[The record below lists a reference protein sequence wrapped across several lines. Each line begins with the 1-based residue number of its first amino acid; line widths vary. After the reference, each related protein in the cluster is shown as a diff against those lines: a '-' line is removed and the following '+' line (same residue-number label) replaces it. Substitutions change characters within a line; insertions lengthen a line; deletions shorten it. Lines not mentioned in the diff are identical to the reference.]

1 MTNEMPR
8 ESRSSTLRGE
18 RDARTNS
25 TPPPYGA
32 HIAAVEQPSDT
43 RFRVQRS
50 LATVHG
56 EEIAALCMDLMPNV
70 DTTQLSSRSD
80 LETAVVLVR
89 KDMDRGFSELRK
101 DMDHEFAE
109 VRSEMRAGFAELRK
123 DMDHEFAEVRSE
135 MRAGFAELRKDMDH
149 GFNELRA
156 EMRVGFA
163 EQGKVLAEQIS
174 SSVNQSLRWS
184 IVTMVSMQA
193 VLVAAIRL
201 L

>member
-1 MTNEMPR
+1 M
-8 ESRSSTLRGE
+8 
-18 RDARTNS
+18 
-25 TPPPYGA
+25 
-32 HIAAVEQPSDT
+32 EQPSDD
-43 RFRVQRS
+43 RFRVQRA

-89 KDMDRGFSELRK
+89 KDMDHGFAAVRK
-101 DMDHEFAE
+101 DMDHRFAE
-109 VRSEMRAGFAELRK
+109 MQQTMDHRFSDMQQTMSHGFAELR
-123 DMDHEFAEVRSE
+123 SE
-135 MRAGFAELRKDMDH
+135 MHA
-149 GFNELRA
+149 
-156 EMRVGFA
+156 GFA
-163 EQGKVLAEQIS
+163 EQGKLLAEQIS

>member
-1 MTNEMPR
+1 M
-8 ESRSSTLRGE
+8 
-18 RDARTNS
+18 
-25 TPPPYGA
+25 
-32 HIAAVEQPSDT
+32 EQPSDD
-43 RFRVQRS
+43 RYRVQRA

-89 KDMDRGFSELRK
+89 KDMDHGFAALRT
-101 DMDHEFAE
+101 DMDHRFAEMQQTMDHRFSEMQQTMSHGFAE
-109 VRSEMRAGFAELRK
+109 VRSEMRAGFAE
-123 DMDHEFAEVRSE
+123 
-135 MRAGFAELRKDMDH
+135 
-149 GFNELRA
+149 
-156 EMRVGFA
+156 
-163 EQGKVLAEQIS
+163 QGKLLAEQIS

-184 IVTMVSMQA
+184 IVTMVSVQA

>member
-1 MTNEMPR
+1 MEQ
-8 ESRSSTLRGE
+8 
-18 RDARTNS
+18 
-25 TPPPYGA
+25 TP
-32 HIAAVEQPSDT
+32 DD
-43 RFRVQRS
+43 RFRVQRA

-89 KDMDRGFSELRK
+89 KDMDHGFTAVRKDMDHEFADVRSEMRAGFSELRK
-101 DMDHEFAE
+101 DMDH
-109 VRSEMRAGFAELRK
+109 GF
-123 DMDHEFAEVRSE
+123 S
-135 MRAGFAELRKDMDH
+135 ELRKDMDH
-149 GFNELRA
+149 GFSELRA
-156 EMRVGFA
+156 EIRAGFA
-163 EQGKVLAEQIS
+163 EQGKLLTEQIS
-174 SSVNQSLRWS
+174 ASVNQSLRWS

>member
-1 MTNEMPR
+1 M
-8 ESRSSTLRGE
+8 
-18 RDARTNS
+18 
-25 TPPPYGA
+25 
-32 HIAAVEQPSDT
+32 EQPSDD
-43 RFRVQRS
+43 RYRVQRA

-89 KDMDRGFSELRK
+89 KDMDHGFAAVRKDMDHGFSELRK
-101 DMDHEFAE
+101 DMDHEFAD
-109 VRSEMRAGFAELRK
+109 VRSEMRAGF
-123 DMDHEFAEVRSE
+123 S
-135 MRAGFAELRKDMDH
+135 ELRKDMDH
-149 GFNELRA
+149 GFSELRA
-156 EMRVGFA
+156 EIRAGFA
-163 EQGKVLAEQIS
+163 EQGKLLAEQIS

>member
-1 MTNEMPR
+1 M
-8 ESRSSTLRGE
+8 GQ
-18 RDARTNS
+18 
-25 TPPPYGA
+25 TP
-32 HIAAVEQPSDT
+32 DN
-43 RFRVQRS
+43 RFRVQRA

-70 DTTQLSSRSD
+70 DTTQLSTRED
-80 LETAVVLVR
+80 VETAVVLVR
-89 KDMDRGFSELRK
+89 KDMD
-101 DMDHEFAE
+101 H
-109 VRSEMRAGFAELRK
+109 
-123 DMDHEFAEVRSE
+123 
-135 MRAGFAELRKDMDH
+135 GFAELRKDMDH
-149 GFNELRA
+149 GFAEVRSEMRAGFSELRKDMDHGFADLRKDMDHGFSELRA
-156 EMRVGFA
+156 EMRAGFA

>member
-1 MTNEMPR
+1 
-8 ESRSSTLRGE
+8 
-18 RDARTNS
+18 
-25 TPPPYGA
+25 
-32 HIAAVEQPSDT
+32 VEQPSDT

-109 VRSEMRAGFAELRK
+109 VRSEMRAGF
-123 DMDHEFAEVRSE
+123 S
-135 MRAGFAELRKDMDH
+135 ELRKDMDH

>member
-1 MTNEMPR
+1 M
-8 ESRSSTLRGE
+8 
-18 RDARTNS
+18 
-25 TPPPYGA
+25 
-32 HIAAVEQPSDT
+32 EQTADD
-43 RFRVQRS
+43 RFRVQRA

-70 DTTQLSSRSD
+70 DTSGLVTRPD
-80 LETAVVLVR
+80 LDGAVVLVR
-89 KDMDRGFSELRK
+89 KDMDHGFAAVRKDMDHRFSEMQQTIEHGFSELR
-101 DMDHEFAE
+101 AE
-109 VRSEMRAGFAELRK
+109 IRA
-123 DMDHEFAEVRSE
+123 
-135 MRAGFAELRKDMDH
+135 
-149 GFNELRA
+149 
-156 EMRVGFA
+156 GFA

>member
-1 MTNEMPR
+1 MEQ
-8 ESRSSTLRGE
+8 
-18 RDARTNS
+18 
-25 TPPPYGA
+25 TP
-32 HIAAVEQPSDT
+32 DN
-43 RFRVQRS
+43 RFRVQRA

-89 KDMDRGFSELRK
+89 KDMDHGFSELRA
-101 DMDHEFAE
+101 DMEHRFAEMQQTMDHRF
-109 VRSEMRAGFAELRK
+109 S
-123 DMDHEFAEVRSE
+123 DMQQT
-135 MRAGFAELRKDMDH
+135 MDH
-149 GFNELRA
+149 GFSELRA
-156 EMRVGFA
+156 EIRAGFA
-163 EQGKVLAEQIS
+163 EQGKSLAEQIS

>member
-1 MTNEMPR
+1 M
-8 ESRSSTLRGE
+8 
-18 RDARTNS
+18 
-25 TPPPYGA
+25 
-32 HIAAVEQPSDT
+32 EQPSDD
-43 RFRVQRS
+43 RFRVQRA

-89 KDMDRGFSELRK
+89 KDMDHGFAAVRKDMDHGFSELRK
-101 DMDHEFAE
+101 DMDHRFAE
-109 VRSEMRAGFAELRK
+109 MQQTMDHRFSDMQQTMSHGFAELR
-123 DMDHEFAEVRSE
+123 SE
-135 MRAGFAELRKDMDH
+135 MHA
-149 GFNELRA
+149 
-156 EMRVGFA
+156 GFA
-163 EQGKVLAEQIS
+163 EQGKLLAEQIS

>member
-1 MTNEMPR
+1 MEQ
-8 ESRSSTLRGE
+8 
-18 RDARTNS
+18 
-25 TPPPYGA
+25 TP
-32 HIAAVEQPSDT
+32 DD
-43 RFRVQRS
+43 RFRVQRA

-89 KDMDRGFSELRK
+89 KDMDHGFTAVRKDMDHEFADVRSEMRGGFSELRK
-101 DMDHEFAE
+101 DMDH
-109 VRSEMRAGFAELRK
+109 GF
-123 DMDHEFAEVRSE
+123 S
-135 MRAGFAELRKDMDH
+135 ELRKDMDH
-149 GFNELRA
+149 GFSELRA
-156 EMRVGFA
+156 EIRAGFA
-163 EQGKVLAEQIS
+163 EQGKLLTEQIS
-174 SSVNQSLRWS
+174 ASVNQSLRWS

>member
-1 MTNEMPR
+1 M
-8 ESRSSTLRGE
+8 GQ
-18 RDARTNS
+18 
-25 TPPPYGA
+25 TP
-32 HIAAVEQPSDT
+32 DN
-43 RFRVQRS
+43 RFRVQRA

-89 KDMDRGFSELRK
+89 KDMDHGFAALRTDMDHRFSELR
-101 DMDHEFAE
+101 AE
-109 VRSEMRAGFAELRK
+109 IRA
-123 DMDHEFAEVRSE
+123 
-135 MRAGFAELRKDMDH
+135 
-149 GFNELRA
+149 
-156 EMRVGFA
+156 GFA
-163 EQGKVLAEQIS
+163 EQGKSLAEQIS

>member
-1 MTNEMPR
+1 M
-8 ESRSSTLRGE
+8 
-18 RDARTNS
+18 
-25 TPPPYGA
+25 
-32 HIAAVEQPSDT
+32 EQPSDD
-43 RFRVQRS
+43 RYRVQRA

-89 KDMDRGFSELRK
+89 KDMDHGFAALRT
-101 DMDHEFAE
+101 DMDHRFAEMQQTMDHRFSEMQQTMSHGFAE
-109 VRSEMRAGFAELRK
+109 VRSEMRAGFAE
-123 DMDHEFAEVRSE
+123 
-135 MRAGFAELRKDMDH
+135 
-149 GFNELRA
+149 
-156 EMRVGFA
+156 
-163 EQGKVLAEQIS
+163 QGKLLAEQIS

>member
-1 MTNEMPR
+1 MEQ
-8 ESRSSTLRGE
+8 
-18 RDARTNS
+18 
-25 TPPPYGA
+25 TP
-32 HIAAVEQPSDT
+32 DN
-43 RFRVQRS
+43 RFRVQRA

-89 KDMDRGFSELRK
+89 KDMDHGFSELRA
-101 DMDHEFAE
+101 DMEHRFAEMQQTMDHRFSDMQQTMDH
-109 VRSEMRAGFAELRK
+109 RFSEMQQT
-123 DMDHEFAEVRSE
+123 
-135 MRAGFAELRKDMDH
+135 MDH
-149 GFNELRA
+149 GFSELRA
-156 EMRVGFA
+156 EIRAGFA
-163 EQGKVLAEQIS
+163 EQGKSLAEQIS

>member
-1 MTNEMPR
+1 M
-8 ESRSSTLRGE
+8 
-18 RDARTNS
+18 
-25 TPPPYGA
+25 
-32 HIAAVEQPSDT
+32 EQPSDD
-43 RFRVQRS
+43 RYRVQRAF
-50 LATVHG
+50 ATVHG

-89 KDMDRGFSELRK
+89 KDMDHGFAAVRKDMDHEFSELRK
-101 DMDHEFAE
+101 DMDH
-109 VRSEMRAGFAELRK
+109 GF
-123 DMDHEFAEVRSE
+123 S
-135 MRAGFAELRKDMDH
+135 
-149 GFNELRA
+149 ELRA
-156 EMRVGFA
+156 EIRAGFA

>member
-1 MTNEMPR
+1 
-8 ESRSSTLRGE
+8 
-18 RDARTNS
+18 
-25 TPPPYGA
+25 
-32 HIAAVEQPSDT
+32 VEQPSDT

-123 DMDHEFAEVRSE
+123 DMDH
-135 MRAGFAELRKDMDH
+135 

>member
-1 MTNEMPR
+1 MEQ
-8 ESRSSTLRGE
+8 
-18 RDARTNS
+18 
-25 TPPPYGA
+25 TP
-32 HIAAVEQPSDT
+32 DD
-43 RFRVQRS
+43 RFRVQRA

-89 KDMDRGFSELRK
+89 KDMDHGFSELRK
-101 DMDHEFAE
+101 DMDH
-109 VRSEMRAGFAELRK
+109 GF
-123 DMDHEFAEVRSE
+123 S
-135 MRAGFAELRKDMDH
+135 
-149 GFNELRA
+149 ELRA
-156 EMRVGFA
+156 EIRAGFA
-163 EQGKVLAEQIS
+163 EQGKLLTEQIS
-174 SSVNQSLRWS
+174 ASVNQSLRWS

>member
-1 MTNEMPR
+1 M
-8 ESRSSTLRGE
+8 GQ
-18 RDARTNS
+18 
-25 TPPPYGA
+25 TP
-32 HIAAVEQPSDT
+32 DN
-43 RFRVQRS
+43 RFRVQRA

-89 KDMDRGFSELRK
+89 KDMDHGFSELRA
-101 DMDHEFAE
+101 DMEHRFAEMQQTMDHRFSDMQQTMDH
-109 VRSEMRAGFAELRK
+109 RFSEMQQT
-123 DMDHEFAEVRSE
+123 
-135 MRAGFAELRKDMDH
+135 MDH
-149 GFNELRA
+149 GFSELRA
-156 EMRVGFA
+156 EIRAGFA
-163 EQGKVLAEQIS
+163 EQGKSLAEQIS

>member
-1 MTNEMPR
+1 MEQ
-8 ESRSSTLRGE
+8 
-18 RDARTNS
+18 
-25 TPPPYGA
+25 TP
-32 HIAAVEQPSDT
+32 DD
-43 RFRVQRS
+43 RFRVQRA

-89 KDMDRGFSELRK
+89 KDMDHGFTAVRKDMDHEFADVRSEMRAGFSELRK
-101 DMDHEFAE
+101 DMDH
-109 VRSEMRAGFAELRK
+109 GF
-123 DMDHEFAEVRSE
+123 S
-135 MRAGFAELRKDMDH
+135 
-149 GFNELRA
+149 ELRA
-156 EMRVGFA
+156 EIRAGFA
-163 EQGKVLAEQIS
+163 EQGKLLTEQIS
-174 SSVNQSLRWS
+174 ASVNQSLRWS